1 MEILGLSSLLMHYKN
16 PEIQKLIVEHSV
28 NKEVAVKFGEKG
40 FGKRPDT
47 IQYASDVMELAK
59 QGATSFHVSEEL
71 WKNPLS
77 LDTSMRKQDLEDLR
91 MGWDL
96 VIDIDCKWLDYS
108 GIAADLIVKA
118 LRHHGISSLS
128 VKFSGN
134 HGFHIGVPFE
144 AFPQRVHGVETRC
157 LFPDA
162 PRKIAFYLEMMI
174 KKHLAKE
181 ILKREDI
188 NKIITKTE
196 KKFNELIINGEFDP
210 FTILDLD
217 TLLISSRH
225 LYRMPYCFNEKS
237 GLISIPIDPDKI
249 LEFNKEDARPGNIKA
264 SKFVFLDRT
273 DIRQN
278 EAEKLIIQAFDFAA
292 KKEKDKLLGNEDD
305 PNNKKKV
312 FDDLEEIQKAIP
324 EEFFPPCIQLGM
336 KGIEDGRKRFLF
348 TLVNFLTSAG
358 WDYDKIEAKLK
369 EWNKNNREALREV
382 SLVGQLRY
390 HKMQKK
396 KILPPNCANH
406 NYYRDIGICKPDN
419 LCGMVKNPI
428 NYAKRKVY
436 FFNKDQEEEA
446 KKANKK
452 AAKSKK
458 KGRKEEVE
466 EAKEEKT
473 ENQTNESAE
482 KNTDSE
488 NPIQIQ
494 P

>member
-1 MEILGLSSLLMHYKN
+1 
-16 PEIQKLIVEHSV
+16 
-28 NKEVAVKFGEKG
+28 
-40 FGKRPDT
+40 
-47 IQYASDVMELAK
+47 
-59 QGATSFHVSEEL
+59 
-71 WKNPLS
+71 
-77 LDTSMRKQDLEDLR
+77 EDLR
-91 MGWDL
+91 IGWDL

-108 GIAADLIVKA
+108 AIAADLIVKA

-144 AFPQRVHGVETRC
+144 AFPSRVHGVETRC

-162 PRKIAFYLEMMI
+162 PRKIAFYLEEMI

-181 ILKREDI
+181 MLKRDDI
-188 NKIITKTE
+188 NTIITKTG
-196 KKFNELIINGEFDP
+196 KTFNELIVNGDFDP

-237 GLISIPIDPDKI
+237 GLISMPIDPDRI
-249 LEFNKEDARPGNIKA
+249 LEFNKEDAKPGNAKPSRFI
-264 SKFVFLDRT
+264 FLDREH
-273 DIRQN
+273 IRQN
-278 EAEKLIIQAFDFAA
+278 EAEKLIVQAFDFAA
-292 KKEKDKLLGNEDD
+292 KKEKDKLIGNESDED
-305 PNNKKKV
+305 PDRKKRV

-324 EEFFPPCIQLGM
+324 EDFFPPCIQLGM
-336 KGIEDGRKRFLF
+336 KGLEDGRKRFLF
-348 TLVNFLTSAG
+348 TLVNFLTSVG

-390 HKMQKK
+390 HKQQKK

-419 LCGMVKNPI
+419 LCAMIKNPV
-428 NYAKRKVY
+428 NYAKRKTY
-436 FFNKDQEEEA
+436 YMNREEEEKEKKA
-446 KKANKK
+446 KKASKP
-452 AAKSKK
+452 KK
-458 KGRKEEVE
+458 KERKEE
-466 EAKEEKT
+466 KI
-473 ENQTNESAE
+473 AE
-482 KNTDSE
+482 KNSDSE
-488 NPIQIQ
+488 NVSQTQ